1 MPKLVLELVLLRL
14 VSIELDIEGAR
25 PGNLSNKPTYSV
37 PYATRAHV
45 GRVVIYVCVS
55 TCTQTTGSSQCPLR
69 QSLSHANGIHVACF
83 SRHAISTI
91 QMRDAWK
98 SNSNQSNGN
107 PFGLPRN
114 SNSSNAARSL
124 NSRH

>member
-1 MPKLVLELVLLRL
+1 MPKVVLEGFPWRL

-55 TCTQTTGSSQCPLR
+55 MCTHKQQ
-69 QSLSHANGIHVACF
+69 AV
-83 SRHAISTI
+83 
-91 QMRDAWK
+91 
-98 SNSNQSNGN
+98 
-107 PFGLPRN
+107 RN
-114 SNSSNAARSL
+114 VL
-124 NSRH
+124 